1 MKFSDL
7 DLSQEYSYADYL
19 KWTFE
24 DRLEIIKG
32 KIFKMS
38 GPNRW
43 HQKLS
48 AELSWRLFSYL
59 RGKTCEVYTAP
70 FDVRLPQKSKRN
82 KDIYTVVQ
90 PDLFVVCDQSK
101 LDRKGCVGA
110 PDIVIEIL
118 PPGNNRKE
126 LFDKYKVYE
135 ESGVKEY
142 WVFQYGEPFCNQ
154 HTHNYKGC
162 FRATRQLTTA
172 DILTT
177 PILPGFE
184 LDLAEIFSGAA
195 AAAA

>member
-1 MKFSDL
+1 MKFADL

-48 AELSWRLFSYL
+48 MELALKLGSYL

-70 FDVRLPQKSKRN
+70 FDVRLARKSKRN
-82 KDIYTVVQ
+82 KDIFTVVQ
-90 PDLFVVCDQSK
+90 PDLCVICDQSK
-101 LDRKGCVGA
+101 LDRKGCFGA
-110 PDIVIEIL
+110 PDIMIEIL
-118 PPGNNRKE
+118 SPGNNRKE
-126 LFDKYKVYE
+126 LLDKYQVYE

-142 WVFQYGEPFCNQ
+142 WVFMYSEQACIQYTN
-154 HTHNYKGC
+154 NYKGR
-162 FRATRQLTTA
+162 FYATRPLTTA
-172 DILTT
+172 DLLYT

-184 LDLAEIFSGAA
+184 LDLAEVFKGVAA
-195 AAAA
+195 AAA